1 MKTHFKKLRN
11 PNYIGSWDLMDEN
24 GNINNKILTIKEV
37 KKDFVFDGNGSK
49 EECVVIHFNESKPMV
64 MNATNLKAVSKVI
77 GTPFIEDWVGNKL
90 EVTSKKVKAFGE
102 IHDALR
108 IVIKKIESF
117 KPELTKIQNCK
128 NLAELKTAWEKL
140 SNEEKSNSDFINL
153 KDKLKNG
160 FA

>member
-1 MKTHFKKLRN
+1 
-11 PNYIGSWDLMDEN
+11 
-24 GNINNKILTIKEV
+24 
-37 KKDFVFDGNGSK
+37 
-49 EECVVIHFNESKPMV
+49 MV